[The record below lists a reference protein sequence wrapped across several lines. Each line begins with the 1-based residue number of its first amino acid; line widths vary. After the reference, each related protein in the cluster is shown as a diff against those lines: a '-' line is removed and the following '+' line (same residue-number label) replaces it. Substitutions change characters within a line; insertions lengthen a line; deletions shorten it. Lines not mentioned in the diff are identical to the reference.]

1 MEQSNNIP
9 VITIIFVYFDGDSKS
24 FAYNLK
30 LDLLALILI
39 YTLKLIATKKLL

>member
-30 LDLLALILI
+30 LDLLALII